1 MATIF
6 IPESQHVTPVPTAR
20 HAGRR
25 QRESES
31 YFHNEKSADTYR
43 DPSET
48 TFAMESSDT
57 EARHLLGMFLLMFAL
72 MVLPALLL
80 IVYLVMNPDAFM
92 YEIAPQRDLS
102 SWHPGKS
109 L

>member
-1 MATIF
+1 MSLPESLSGGRNMATIF

-25 QRESES
+25 PRQRES
-31 YFHNEKSADTYR
+31 YFHNETAADIDR
-43 DPSET
+43 NHSET

-57 EARHLLGMFLLMFAL
+57 EARHLLRMFLLMFAL

-80 IVYLVMNPDAFM
+80 IIYLIVNPDAFM
-92 YEIAPQRDLS
+92 
-102 SWHPGKS
+102 
-109 L
+109 